1 MANRIKE
8 DEKNERIIR
17 GLLKLPEN
25 KRCINCNSLGPQYVC
40 TSFCTFVCTTCSGIH
55 REFTHRVKSISMAK
69 FTSQEVSAL
78 QGGGNQRAK
87 EIYLKEWD
95 PQRNS
100 LPDCSNVDRLRD
112 FIKHVYVDKRY
123 SGDRSF
129 DRPPRAK
136 SDRED
141 SYHGGSRSP
150 PYEETYDRRYS
161 DRSSSGGRSP
171 AYDQESRQHSDF
183 KRSPSRPDVIN
194 DWRREDRFGNG
205 KKLDDRRTSDGES
218 KIGGSPER
226 PKDLETS
233 SPPVVR
239 PVREILGD
247 NVLPLRIAEPPKA
260 NGTRATD
267 GLVQTQRT
275 VSSSSLG
282 STNGNIAEVKPEKAV
297 SLIDFDA
304 DPEPPTTATTQPHPP
319 TMSQA
324 ISTPMTSTSQ
334 DNWASFDVAP
344 ATIVSQPPNA
354 SPLDSVISQLTTP
367 APAPGQQSGGPGLGG
382 AFVAPGGSSAV
393 LPLVGNSMAAPVV
406 NTPALPLTAGASTVV
421 PAGGLSTFPQGG
433 SSVSAPGLVSTSAVS
448 GGPAFSTPPQQPT
461 LFPAAGMQTTQPSSM
476 HIHGTSGNQS
486 WNASPPANVQGP
498 FSMVS
503 SQALHASKPPEQV
516 ASAVVLQNVSADVK
530 SSSRKELPMDLF
542 TATYPSYPA
551 PVMGWQNRPH
561 FAMGYM
567 QYNPVMTMQPLPQQT
582 MQPLPQQSKSVNPF
596 DTSEPSQVQTPMF
609 PSMASLQGALP
620 NVPPSSSLM
629 HASGLGTSMPSWIP
643 PQGPYA
649 SAASL
654 QPQAHASA
662 LPPSAYMGQQMHGN
676 MPPSRYQGVGGF
688 GMEGASYGPLNT
700 NQFGTAGFPA
710 PHTPNSSA
718 PVGGNPF
725 G

>member
-25 KRCINCNSLGPQYVC
+25 KRCINCNGLGPQYVC

-69 FTSQEVSAL
+69 FTSQEVTAL

-100 LPDCSNVDRLRD
+100 LPDGSNVDKLRD

-129 DRPPRAK
+129 DRPPRVK
-136 SDRED
+136 SDKED
-141 SYHGGSRSP
+141 SHHGGSRSP
-150 PYEETYDRRYS
+150 PYEEMYDRRYS

-171 AYDQESRQHSDF
+171 AYDQESRQLSDY
-183 KRSPSRPDVIN
+183 KRSPSRPDIIN

-226 PKDLETS
+226 PKDLDTS

-275 VSSSSLG
+275 ASSSSLG
-282 STNGNIAEVKPEKAV
+282 STNGNVAEVKPEKAV

-304 DPEPPTTATTQPHPP
+304 DPEPPTTAATQPHPL
-319 TMSQA
+319 TISQA
-324 ISTPMTSTSQ
+324 VSPPMTSTSQ
-334 DNWASFDVAP
+334 DNWASFDATP
-344 ATIVSQPPNA
+344 ATTVSQPPKA

-367 APAPGQQSGGPGLGG
+367 APAPGQQSGNAGLGG
-382 AFVAPGGSSAV
+382 AFVAPGGTSAV
-393 LPLVGNSMAAPVV
+393 LPLVGNSTAAPVGNNPV
-406 NTPALPLTAGASTVV
+406 LPLTAGASTVV

-433 SSVSAPGLVSTSAVS
+433 ASVIAPGLVSTSAVS
-448 GGPAFSTPPQQPT
+448 GGPAFSAPPQQPN
-461 LFPAAGMQTTQPSSM
+461 LFPAAAGMQTTQPSSM
-476 HIHGTSGNQS
+476 HIHGASSNQS
-486 WNASPPANVQGP
+486 WNASPAANVQGP
-498 FSMVS
+498 FNMVS
-503 SQALHASKPPEQV
+503 SQAFHASKPYEQV
-516 ASAVVLQNVSADVK
+516 ASGVASQNVPAEVK
-530 SSSRKELPMDLF
+530 SNSRKELPADLF
-542 TATYPSYPA
+542 TATYPSFPA
-551 PVMGWQNRPH
+551 PVMGWQTGPP

-567 QYNPVMTMQPLPQQT
+567 QYNTVMTMQA
-582 MQPLPQQSKSVNPF
+582 MPQQSKSVNPF
-596 DTSEPSQVQTPMF
+596 DTSEPSQVQTPVF
-609 PSMASLQGALP
+609 PSMGSLQGALP

-629 HASGLGTSMPSWIP
+629 HAPSLGTPTPSWMP
-643 PQGPYA
+643 PQGSYA
-649 SAASL
+649 PAASL
-654 QPQAHASA
+654 QPQPHTSA

-700 NQFGTAGFPA
+700 NQFGTAGFQA
-710 PHTPNSSA
+710 PHTSNSSA